1 VSDECEVGMS
11 PYISAEEVARAVE
24 EEERR
29 RREAE
34 ANKDDAPQR
43 ALQDM
48 MGGTL
53 EAKDEVTLLREK
65 LVKPPWMDAIPE
77 AKYNAEQ
84 REYAAERAAAALA
97 LEEVLERRKVELGA
111 EVVRLAGEI
120 RDTVCAFDERLGALG
135 AHRAALATHLAALDL
150 YSTYLSS
157 CLATRGGWKDGEHHL
172 RASEEALRGEVEAAG
187 ALYAAHAG
195 LCERGAGGVEEALG
209 SEKALEKAFR
219 PAFLTYI
226 TEELLLPQPSNATL
240 KVLVALFK
248 KRPGGGKATLSTAVA
263 PPATASHSSSQ
274 EKARA
279 EESAA
284 ALELINAPLTQ
295 ADLPEG

>member
-1 VSDECEVGMS
+1 MS

-111 EVVRLAGEI
+111 EVVRLAGEV

-135 AHRAALATHLAALDL
+135 AHTRSRSLMTSTLPSARAAP
-150 YSTYLSS
+150 
-157 CLATRGGWKDGEHHL
+157 
-172 RASEEALRGEVEAAG
+172 
-187 ALYAAHAG
+187 
-195 LCERGAGGVEEALG
+195 
-209 SEKALEKAFR
+209 R
-219 PAFLTYI
+219 PDTVPA
-226 TEELLLPQPSNATL
+226 
-240 KVLVALFK
+240 
-248 KRPGGGKATLSTAVA
+248 A
-263 PPATASHSSSQ
+263 PPRQQGPPACPPVSPPVSPGFLADSNPKNPVIVVIVGIFHVFYG
-274 EKARA
+274 EKI
-279 EESAA
+279 
-284 ALELINAPLTQ
+284 LQ
-295 ADLPEG
+295 QV